1 MFSRSRARPAA
12 GATPVLPAQAER
24 VERWMRRRLLS
35 FARKTFAPHA
45 LSALLVGGVY
55 WSLTHRRAVF
65 LWLGLAA
72 VALVAR
78 LAVALANERRYPATE
93 HPDGPPGGEAPYL
106 GPLLALS
113 IVWGLSPF
121 LLLPPGPLNVEL
133 AALLGVALCAML
145 MGSVP
150 AVALWRPAI
159 AAWLIPLTAGM
170 AVYGAMHGGPAG
182 WFLCLGILLFSAWIA
197 RLALAQRQMI
207 ANSVAMQFEM
217 EALSEQLAAQKGD
230 LERLNEER
238 TRFFASASHDLRQPV
253 HALALLSDAMR
264 RELADHPAR
273 PMAEQVGVAT
283 ASVGH
288 LLDAMLDISRIDAG
302 AVQAVAKP
310 VALVDVFAQLSQVQ
324 GPRVQAAGLSLRVQA
339 SGHTLDTDAVL
350 LLRILSNLVDNAIKH
365 APRALGGRRILV
377 TARRRGAGLR
387 IAVRDEGP
395 GVAAEHLPRLY
406 EEFYQVGNP
415 ERDAAR
421 GLGIGLAVVRRLAA
435 LLGGRTG
442 VHSVPGRGSAFWVD
456 LPLSA
461 GQGPVSG
468 FGESTLA
475 PMAAEASTPMH
486 LEPVHSHTHTHTLHS
501 RQPNVLLL
509 DDERAVGD
517 AMRLWLQPYC
527 SAVHATR
534 TLAEA
539 QAVVAREGAALDV
552 MLVDFRLA
560 GAVNGIEAVHR
571 LRRAAGR
578 ELPAILITGDTEPA
592 RVRAAYDSGLAVVFK
607 PVQPQLLAQMLQAA
621 AATPG

>member
-1 MFSRSRARPAA
+1 
-12 GATPVLPAQAER
+12 
-24 VERWMRRRLLS
+24 MRRRLLS
-35 FARKTFAPHA
+35 FARKTFVPHT
-45 LSALLVGGVY
+45 LSALLVAAVY

-78 LAVALANERRYPATE
+78 LAVALTNERRFPAAD
-93 HPDGPPGGEAPYL
+93 HPDGPPGGEGPYL

-113 IVWGLSPF
+113 AVWGLAPF
-121 LLLPPGPLNVEL
+121 LLLPAGALNVEL

-159 AAWLIPLTAGM
+159 AAWLVPLTTGM
-170 AVYGAMHGGPAG
+170 AVYGAVHGGPAG
-182 WFLCLGILLFSAWIA
+182 WFLCLGILLFSTWIA
-197 RLALAQRQMI
+197 RLALAQRHMI
-207 ANSVAMQFEM
+207 AHSVTMQFQM

-264 RELADHPAR
+264 RELSEHPAR
-273 PMAEQVGVAT
+273 AMAEQVGAAT

-302 AVQAVAKP
+302 TVQAVPKP
-310 VALVDVFAQLSQVQ
+310 VALVDVFAHLSQVQ
-324 GPRVQAAGLSLRVQA
+324 GPRVEAAGLSLRVQA
-339 SGHTLDTDAVL
+339 SGHTLDTDAAL

-365 APRALGGRRILV
+365 APRALGGHRILV

-421 GLGIGLAVVRRLAA
+421 GLGIGLAIVRRLAA

-442 VHSVPGRGSAFWVD
+442 VHSVPGRGSAFWID
-456 LPLSA
+456 LPLA
-461 GQGPVSG
+461 TGQGPVSG
-468 FGESTLA
+468 FGDSTLA
-475 PMAAEASTPMH
+475 PMVAEPSTPMH
-486 LEPVHSHTHTHTLHS
+486 LEPVHSHTHSLEARRPS
-501 RQPNVLLL
+501 VLLL
-509 DDERAVGD
+509 DDEHAVGD

-527 SAVHATR
+527 TAVHATR

-539 QAVVAREGAALDV
+539 QGVVAREGAALDV

-560 GAVNGIEAVHR
+560 GSVNGIEAVQR

-578 ELPAILITGDTEPA
+578 QLPAILITGDTEPA
-592 RVRAAYDSGLAVVFK
+592 RVRAAYESGLTVVFK

>member
-1 MFSRSRARPAA
+1 MSSRSRAHPAA
-12 GATPVLPAQAER
+12 GAPTASPAQAER

-35 FARKTFAPHA
+35 FARTSFVPHG
-45 LSALLVGGVY
+45 LSALLVTTLY
-55 WSLTHRRAVF
+55 WWLTHRVAVL
-65 LWLGLAA
+65 LWFGLAA
-72 VALVAR
+72 TALVAR
-78 LAVALANERRYPATE
+78 LLVAQANERRYPRLD
-93 HPDGPPGGEAPYL
+93 HPEGPPTGELAYI

-113 IVWGLSPF
+113 AVWGLAPF
-121 LLLPPGPLNVEL
+121 LVLPPGALNVEL
-133 AALLGVALCAML
+133 AALLGVSQCAML

-159 AAWLIPLTAGM
+159 GAWLVPLTTGM
-170 AVYGAMHGGPAG
+170 ALYGALHGGAAG
-182 WFLCLGILLFSAWIA
+182 WFLCLGIVLFSAWIA
-197 RLALAQRQMI
+197 RLALAQRRMI
-207 ANSVAMQFEM
+207 GHSVAMQFRM

-264 RELADHPAR
+264 RELAGHPAR
-273 PMAEQVGVAT
+273 PMAEQVAVAT

-302 AVQAVAKP
+302 TVQPRLTP

-324 GPRVQAAGLSLRVQA
+324 GPRVEAAGLSLRVQA
-339 SGHTLDTDAVL
+339 SGHTLDTDPTL
-350 LLRILSNLVDNAIKH
+350 LLRMLSNLVDNAIKH

-395 GVAAEHLPRLY
+395 GVAAEHLPRLH
-406 EEFYQVGNP
+406 EEFYQVGNS

-421 GLGIGLAVVRRLAA
+421 GLGIGLAIVRRLAA

-442 VHSVPGRGSAFWVD
+442 VHSVPGRGSAFWID

-461 GQGPVSG
+461 TQEPVSG
-468 FGESTLA
+468 FGDSALA
-475 PMAAEASTPMH
+475 PVIVEASVPMD
-486 LEPVHSHTHTHTLHS
+486 LEPGHSHTLHA

-509 DDERAVGD
+509 DDEQAVGD
-517 AMRLWLQPYC
+517 AMRLWLRPYC

-534 TLAEA
+534 TLSEA

-560 GAVNGIEAVHR
+560 GAVNGIEAVQR

-578 ELPAILITGDTEPA
+578 EMPAILITGDTEPV
-592 RVRAAYDSGLAVVFK
+592 RVRAAYESGLAVVFK

>member
-1 MFSRSRARPAA
+1 
-12 GATPVLPAQAER
+12 
-24 VERWMRRRLLS
+24 MRRRLLS
-35 FARKTFAPHA
+35 FARKTFVPHA
-45 LSALLVGGVY
+45 LSALLVAGVY

-72 VALVAR
+72 LALVAR
-78 LAVALANERRYPATE
+78 LAVALVTERRFPEAD
-93 HPDGPPGGEAPYL
+93 HPDGPPGGERPYI

-113 IVWGLSPF
+113 AVWGLAPF
-121 LLLPPGPLNVEL
+121 LLLPAGALNVEL
-133 AALLGVALCAML
+133 AALLGVAMCAML

-159 AAWLIPLTAGM
+159 AAWLVPLTIGM
-170 AVYGAMHGGPAG
+170 AVYGALHGGPAG
-182 WFLCLGILLFSAWIA
+182 WFLCLGIVLFSTWIA
-197 RLALAQRQMI
+197 RLALAQRHMI
-207 ANSVAMQFEM
+207 AHSVAMQFQM
-217 EALSEQLAAQKGD
+217 EALSEQLTAQKGD

-273 PMAEQVGVAT
+273 PMAEQVAAAT

-302 AVQAVAKP
+302 TVQAVPKP
-310 VALVDVFAQLSQVQ
+310 VALVDVFAQLSQIQ
-324 GPRVQAAGLSLRVQA
+324 GPRVEAAGLSLRVQA
-339 SGHTLDTDAVL
+339 SGHTLDTDAAL
-350 LLRILSNLVDNAIKH
+350 LLRVLSNLVDNAIKH

-415 ERDAAR
+415 ERDAAH
-421 GLGIGLAVVRRLAA
+421 GLGIGLAIVRRLAL

-442 VHSVPGRGSAFWVD
+442 VHSVPGRGSAFWID
-456 LPLSA
+456 LPLAA

-468 FGESTLA
+468 FGDSTLA
-475 PMAAEASTPMH
+475 PMAADTSTPMH
-486 LEPVHSHTHTHTLHS
+486 LEPVHSHTHSLDA
-501 RQPNVLLL
+501 RRPNVLLL

-517 AMRLWLQPYC
+517 AMRLWLAPYC
-527 SAVHATR
+527 SSVHATR

-552 MLVDFRLA
+552 MLVDFRLS
-560 GAVNGIEAVHR
+560 GAVNGIEAVQR

-592 RVRAAYDSGLAVVFK
+592 RVRSAYESGLAVVFK

>member
-1 MFSRSRARPAA
+1 
-12 GATPVLPAQAER
+12 
-24 VERWMRRRLLS
+24 MRRRLLS
-35 FARKTFAPHA
+35 FARKTFVPHA
-45 LSALLVGGVY
+45 LSAALVGALY

-72 VALVAR
+72 VAMVAR
-78 LAVALANERRYPATE
+78 LAVALANERRYPEAE
-93 HPDGPPGGEAPYL
+93 HPDGPPAGQRPYL
-106 GPLLALS
+106 APLLALS

-133 AALLGVALCAML
+133 SALLGVALCAML

-159 AAWLIPLTAGM
+159 AAWLVPLTAGM
-170 AVYGAMHGGPAG
+170 ATYGAMHGGAAG

-207 ANSVAMQFEM
+207 AHSVAMQFQT

-230 LERLNEER
+230 LERLNQER

-273 PMAEQVGVAT
+273 PMAEQVGAAA

-302 AVQAVAKP
+302 TVQPAPRP

-324 GPRVQAAGLSLRVQA
+324 GPRVEAAGLSLRVQA
-339 SGHTLDTDAVL
+339 SGHTLDTDPAL

-377 TARRRGAGLR
+377 TARRRGPGVR

-395 GVAAEHLPRLY
+395 GMAAEHLPRLY
-406 EEFYQVGNP
+406 EEFYQVGNAQ
-415 ERDAAR
+415 RDAAQ
-421 GLGIGLAVVRRLAA
+421 GLGIGLAIVRRLAL

-456 LPLSA
+456 LPLAA

-468 FGESTLA
+468 FGDSTLA
-475 PMAAEASTPMH
+475 PMVTTASGPMH
-486 LEPVHSHTHTHTLHS
+486 LEPVHSHTHSLEA
-501 RQPNVLLL
+501 RRPNVLLL
-509 DDERAVGD
+509 DDEHAVGD

-534 TLAEA
+534 TVAEA
-539 QAVVAREGAALDV
+539 QAVVSREGAALDV

-560 GAVNGIEAVHR
+560 GSVTGIEAVRR

-592 RVRAAYDSGLAVVFK
+592 RVRAAYESGLAVVFK

>member
-1 MFSRSRARPAA
+1 
-12 GATPVLPAQAER
+12 
-24 VERWMRRRLLS
+24 MRRRLLS
-35 FARKTFAPHA
+35 FARKTFVPHA
-45 LSALLVGGVY
+45 LSAALVGALY

-72 VALVAR
+72 VAMVAR
-78 LAVALANERRYPATE
+78 LAVALANERRYPEAE
-93 HPDGPPGGEAPYL
+93 HPDGPPAGQRPYL
-106 GPLLALS
+106 APLLALS

-133 AALLGVALCAML
+133 SALLGVALCAML

-159 AAWLIPLTAGM
+159 AAWLVPLTAGM
-170 AVYGAMHGGPAG
+170 ATYGAMHGGAAG

-207 ANSVAMQFEM
+207 AHSVAMQFQT

-230 LERLNEER
+230 LERLNQER

-273 PMAEQVGVAT
+273 PMAEQVGAAA

-302 AVQAVAKP
+302 TVQPAPRP

-324 GPRVQAAGLSLRVQA
+324 GPRVEAAGLSLRVQA
-339 SGHTLDTDAVL
+339 SGHTLDTDPAL

-377 TARRRGAGLR
+377 TARRRGAGVR

-395 GVAAEHLPRLY
+395 GMAAEHLPRLY
-406 EEFYQVGNP
+406 EEFYQVGNAQ
-415 ERDAAR
+415 RDAAQ
-421 GLGIGLAVVRRLAA
+421 GLGIGLAIVRRLAL

-456 LPLSA
+456 LPLAA

-468 FGESTLA
+468 FGDSTLA
-475 PMAAEASTPMH
+475 PMVTVASGPMH
-486 LEPVHSHTHTHTLHS
+486 LEPVHSHTHSLEA
-501 RQPNVLLL
+501 RRPNVLLL
-509 DDERAVGD
+509 DDEHAVGD

-534 TLAEA
+534 TVAEA
-539 QAVVAREGAALDV
+539 QAVVSREGAALDV

-560 GAVNGIEAVHR
+560 GSVTGIEAVRR

-592 RVRAAYDSGLAVVFK
+592 RVRAAYESGLAVVFK

>member
-1 MFSRSRARPAA
+1 
-12 GATPVLPAQAER
+12 
-24 VERWMRRRLLS
+24 MRRRLLS

-45 LSALLVGGVY
+45 LSAALVAGLY

-72 VALVAR
+72 LALVAR
-78 LAVALANERRYPATE
+78 LTVALANERRYPVAD
-93 HPDGPPGGEAPYL
+93 HPEGPPGGERPYL

-121 LLLPPGPLNVEL
+121 LLLPPGALNVEL

-159 AAWLIPLTAGM
+159 AAWLVPLTAGM
-170 AVYGAMHGGPAG
+170 ALYGAMHGGPAG

-207 ANSVAMQFEM
+207 ARSVAMQFQT

-273 PMAEQVGVAT
+273 PMAEQVGAAT

-302 AVQAVAKP
+302 TVQAVPKP

-324 GPRVQAAGLSLRVQA
+324 GPRVEAAGLSLRVQA
-339 SGHTLDTDAVL
+339 SGHTLDTDAAL

-377 TARRRGAGLR
+377 TARRRGAGVR

-395 GVAAEHLPRLY
+395 GVPAEHLPRLY

-415 ERDAAR
+415 ERDAAH
-421 GLGIGLAVVRRLAA
+421 GLGIGLAIVRRLAL

-442 VHSVPGRGSAFWVD
+442 VHSVPGRGSAFWID
-456 LPLSA
+456 LPLGA
-461 GQGPVSG
+461 GQGTVSG
-468 FGESTLA
+468 FGDSTLA
-475 PMAAEASTPMH
+475 PMTAVTSGPMH
-486 LEPVHSHTHTHTLHS
+486 LEPVHSHTHTLHS
-501 RQPNVLLL
+501 RRPNVLLL
-509 DDERAVGD
+509 DDEHAVGD

-539 QAVVAREGAALDV
+539 QGVVAREGAALDV

-560 GAVNGIEAVHR
+560 GAVNGIEAVQR

-578 ELPAILITGDTEPA
+578 ELPAILITGDTDPA
-592 RVRAAYDSGLAVVFK
+592 RVRAAYGSGLTVVFK

>member
-1 MFSRSRARPAA
+1 
-12 GATPVLPAQAER
+12 
-24 VERWMRRRLLS
+24 MRRRLLS
-35 FARKTFAPHA
+35 FARKTFVPHT
-45 LSALLVGGVY
+45 LSALLVAAVY

-78 LAVALANERRYPATE
+78 LAVALANERRFPAAD
-93 HPDGPPGGEAPYL
+93 HPDGPPGGEGPYL

-113 IVWGLSPF
+113 AVWGLAPF
-121 LLLPPGPLNVEL
+121 LLLPAGALNVEL

-159 AAWLIPLTAGM
+159 AAWLVPLTTGM
-170 AVYGAMHGGPAG
+170 AVYGAVHGGPAG
-182 WFLCLGILLFSAWIA
+182 WFLCLGILLFSTWIA
-197 RLALAQRQMI
+197 RLALAQRHMI
-207 ANSVAMQFEM
+207 AHSVTMQFQM

-264 RELADHPAR
+264 RELAEHPAR
-273 PMAEQVGVAT
+273 AMAEQVGAAT

-302 AVQAVAKP
+302 TVQAVPKP
-310 VALVDVFAQLSQVQ
+310 VALVDVFAHLSQVQ
-324 GPRVQAAGLSLRVQA
+324 GPRVEAAGLSLRVQA
-339 SGHTLDTDAVL
+339 SGHTLDTDAAL

-365 APRALGGRRILV
+365 APRALGGHRILV

-421 GLGIGLAVVRRLAA
+421 GLGIGLAIVRRLAA

-442 VHSVPGRGSAFWVD
+442 VHSVPGRGSAFWID
-456 LPLSA
+456 LPLA
-461 GQGPVSG
+461 TGQGPVSG
-468 FGESTLA
+468 FGDSTLA
-475 PMAAEASTPMH
+475 PMVAEPSTPMH
-486 LEPVHSHTHTHTLHS
+486 LEPVHSHTHSLEARRPS
-501 RQPNVLLL
+501 VLLL
-509 DDERAVGD
+509 DDEHAVGD

-527 SAVHATR
+527 TAVHATR

-539 QAVVAREGAALDV
+539 QGVVAREGAALDV
-552 MLVDFRLA
+552 MLVDFRLT
-560 GAVNGIEAVHR
+560 GSVNGIEAVQR

-578 ELPAILITGDTEPA
+578 QLPAILITGDTEPA
-592 RVRAAYDSGLAVVFK
+592 RVRAAYESGLTVVFK